1 MAKKYIDAELTIV
14 RLQGDVI
21 ATSLGNGGLES
32 RGPEDDNVDNNFAP
46 ERRYRNGHYSE
57 DYGFRD

>member
-1 MAKKYIDAELTIV
+1 MKKIYLTAEMNVV
-14 RLQGDVI
+14 RLSNNVITTSAPGFNWNEEYDGD
-21 ATSLGNGGLES
+21 E
-32 RGPEDDNVDNNFAP
+32 RAP